1 MAAPRQYEMN
11 ASATVLATTT
21 LVAPDRCSVDNERS
35 PLQSQTLIRQRRRD
49 RCQAAQWNSVERHNS
64 VLISVQP
71 LSPQHFVMKISN
83 FKCFMSED
91 LKLEIFITKC

>member
-49 RCQAAQWNSVERHNS
+49 RCQAAQWNSVERQFCADLS
-64 VLISVQP
+64 SA